1 VLILRFPFHL
11 RFQSVEL
18 SRLAIYL
25 DSDAAPWD
33 PPGGWDALPQDDAA
47 AWDALFAPGVASD
60 DGLAVPDAAADATA
74 GAAEPQ
80 PADASG
86 ADAAPA
92 RQYLL
97 SPVRKLHPQK
107 VHRKKANGNSA
118 LTRTTRCA
126 RRRAGA

>member
-1 VLILRFPFHL
+1 VLILRFPSHL

-60 DGLAVPDAAADATA
+60 DGLAAPDDATA
-74 GAAEPQ
+74 AAEPQ
-80 PADASG
+80 PQSADADASG

-97 SPVRKLHPQK
+97 SPVRKSI
-107 VHRKKANGNSA
+107 RKKCIAKRQMG
-118 LTRTTRCA
+118 TVR
-126 RRRAGA
+126 